1 VIIMKRIA
9 TLLFVLMAGMAGSPV
24 HAQNQPA
31 PAQAQAPAGGKDP
44 KSCIDVG
51 VNGYRAPSYDCLTE
65 QMTPANTPSNA
76 TPPGLASGWVANAPS
91 NQLGLANEAATRTRM
106 GNTFGKSAQPQ
117 RPPAQNFSPLMNGR

>member
-1 VIIMKRIA
+1 MKRIA
-9 TLLFVLMAGMAGSPV
+9 TLLFVLMAGTAVLPV
-24 HAQNQPA
+24 HAQNQAAPA
-31 PAQAQAPAGGKDP
+31 PTAGKDP

-51 VNGYRAPSYDCLTE
+51 VNGYRTPSYDCLTE
-65 QMTPANTPSNA
+65 QMSPPNTPSNA
-76 TPPGLASGWVANAPS
+76 TPPGMASGWVANAPS